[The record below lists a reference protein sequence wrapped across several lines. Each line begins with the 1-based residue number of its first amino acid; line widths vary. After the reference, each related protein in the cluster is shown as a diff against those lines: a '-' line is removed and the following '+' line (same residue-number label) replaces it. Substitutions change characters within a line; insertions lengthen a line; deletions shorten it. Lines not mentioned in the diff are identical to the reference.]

1 MFIKKYKVIT
11 KEGKAHSQL
20 FETVKDA
27 LKEIGVS
34 KIGKIEEL
42 SVKEEVSDTL
52 IDRKNVAIIARRTDA
67 EIEASD
73 KSGHS
78 PTFTRPALTKVFE
91 GMTLLELGED
101 KVLESSLSA
110 FGRFESNM
118 NKDWKEEYGGD
129 VQLWDSKFTK
139 PVKKTTEKKR
149 PITEGP
155 KATHAINAD
164 TGRPVKLTKTQQKSV
179 GSYYSREQKP
189 YSSGG
194 LGTPKKPKTK

>member
-1 MFIKKYKVIT
+1 MSRRISDVEIAGGIGSAVKKSFAF
-11 KEGKAHSQL
+11 KASKQKKA
-20 FETVKDA
+20 KDKPEPKA
-27 LKEIGVS
+27 K
-34 KIGKIEEL
+34 
-42 SVKEEVSDTL
+42 
-52 IDRKNVAIIARRTDA
+52 
-67 EIEASD
+67 
-73 KSGHS
+73 
-78 PTFTRPALTKVFE
+78 
-91 GMTLLELGED
+91 
-101 KVLESSLSA
+101 
-110 FGRFESNM
+110 
-118 NKDWKEEYGGD
+118 
-129 VQLWDSKFTK
+129 TK